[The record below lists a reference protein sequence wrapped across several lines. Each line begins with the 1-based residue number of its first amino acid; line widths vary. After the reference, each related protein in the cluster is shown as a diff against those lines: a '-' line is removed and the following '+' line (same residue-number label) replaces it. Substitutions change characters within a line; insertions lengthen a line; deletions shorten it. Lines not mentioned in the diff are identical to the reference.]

1 MSATNQDVN
10 ADQKLQEI
18 LNRIKGR
25 AGGDSVKNDAAS
37 NAERN
42 NTSGHSSPGNAAR
55 AALQPRQAPAPK
67 TAPPRPA
74 PPGVPQKATQPS
86 SVASGSQNIELPI
99 PPGSVLEGILKQNP
113 ANTQIVQDEYATQA
127 ASFASNSLAQGA
139 LAQAPAGQHNA
150 SAPATAIAQTP
161 ADPSDRYFLT
171 SNTEEPFIPKEPGN
185 LQETGLT
192 ETLLEELILRFLLAR
207 GEASGRLISDQ
218 IKLPFRILDPI
229 FSRLKQEQL
238 TTYRG
243 STSMNDYIHL
253 ITDAGR
259 ERARSYNHKTT
270 YYGAAP
276 VSLKEYIESV
286 KHQSI
291 EDQRP
296 TEVDLRRAFSDL
308 LIAPELLERLGPAV
322 NSGRGMFL
330 FGFPGN
336 GKTSIAERITSAFG
350 KYIWIP
356 RALLID
362 GEIIRLFDPMLHV
375 LEAPSQPHG
384 WLNNSQIDQRWLR
397 IRRPTVVAGGEL
409 TMSMLEITRNSES
422 KINEAPMQMK
432 SNCGV
437 LLIDD
442 FGRQRMSVDEL
453 LNRWIV
459 PLEKRYDF
467 LNMVSGKKTQVPFD
481 QLVIFSTNLEPR
493 DLVDEAFLRRIPY
506 KIEVPDPTEADFRKL
521 FEIMCQ
527 KLTIPYRPAV
537 IDYLVGKYYKDAKR
551 PYRNCHPRDLLMQ
564 VRNYCLYKTKP
575 LDLLPEY
582 FDYAAA
588 NYFSVM

>member
-1 MSATNQDVN
+1 V
-10 ADQKLQEI
+10 
-18 LNRIKGR
+18 
-25 AGGDSVKNDAAS
+25 
-37 NAERN
+37 
-42 NTSGHSSPGNAAR
+42 AR
-55 AALQPRQAPAPK
+55 K
-67 TAPPRPA
+67 T
-74 PPGVPQKATQPS
+74 
-86 SVASGSQNIELPI
+86 ELPI
-99 PPGSVLEGILKQNP
+99 PPGSVLEGILKQNTAKPKP
-113 ANTQIVQDEYATQA
+113 AEITEVEARQLASQGSIPVSTLDATSAPQA
-127 ASFASNSLAQGA
+127 ADASVS
-139 LAQAPAGQHNA
+139 
-150 SAPATAIAQTP
+150 SAPKE
-161 ADPSDRYFLT
+161 RYFLT
-171 SNTEEPFIPKEPGN
+171 SNTDEPFIPREPET

-192 ETLLEELILRFLLAR
+192 ETLLEELILRYLLAR

-218 IKLPFRILDPI
+218 IKLPFRLLDPVL
-229 FSRLKQEQL
+229 SRLKQEQL

-243 STSMNDYIHL
+243 ATSINDYIHL

-259 ERARSYNHKTT
+259 ERARVYNHKTT

-276 VSLKEYIESV
+276 VTLKEYIDSV

-308 LIAPELLERLGPAV
+308 LVEPHLMERLGPAI

-330 FGFPGN
+330 FGYPGN
-336 GKTSIAERITSAFG
+336 GKTSIAERITAAFG

-356 RALLID
+356 RALIID

-375 LEAPSQPHG
+375 LEKPSQPHG

-459 PLEKRYDF
+459 PLEKRYDY

-481 QLVIFSTNLEPR
+481 QLVIFSTNLEPK

-506 KIEVPDPTEADFRKL
+506 KIEVLDPSEESFRKL

-537 IDYLVGKYYKDAKR
+537 IDYLVQKHYKEAKR
-551 PYRNCHPRDLLMQ
+551 PFRNCHPRDLLMQ

-582 FDYAAA
+582 FDYAAE

>member
-1 MSATNQDVN
+1 MSATNQDVI

-25 AGGDSVKNDAAS
+25 SGTDTSKINDTPAETPRTNTNQQPIRTTSPHPSSATGGPVAQP
-37 NAERN
+37 NA
-42 NTSGHSSPGNAAR
+42 TPAR
-55 AALQPRQAPAPK
+55 PAAPAP
-67 TAPPRPA
+67 TASPAPRPI
-74 PPGVPQKATQPS
+74 P
-86 SVASGSQNIELPI
+86 VARKTELPI
-99 PPGSVLEGILKQNP
+99 PPGSVLEGILKQNTAKPKP
-113 ANTQIVQDEYATQA
+113 AEITEVEARQLASQGSIPVSTLDATPAPQA
-127 ASFASNSLAQGA
+127 ADASVS
-139 LAQAPAGQHNA
+139 
-150 SAPATAIAQTP
+150 SAPKE
-161 ADPSDRYFLT
+161 RYFLT
-171 SNTEEPFIPKEPGN
+171 SNTDEPFIPREPET

-192 ETLLEELILRFLLAR
+192 ETLLEELILRYLLAR

-218 IKLPFRILDPI
+218 IKLPFRLLDPVL
-229 FSRLKQEQL
+229 SRLKQEQL

-243 STSMNDYIHL
+243 ATSINDYIHL

-259 ERARSYNHKTT
+259 ERARVYNHKTT

-276 VSLKEYIESV
+276 VTLKEYIDSV

-308 LIAPELLERLGPAV
+308 LVEPHLMERLGPAI

-330 FGFPGN
+330 FGYPGN
-336 GKTSIAERITSAFG
+336 GKTSIAERITAAFG

-356 RALLID
+356 RALIID

-375 LEAPSQPHG
+375 LEKPSQPHG

-459 PLEKRYDF
+459 PLEKRYDY

-481 QLVIFSTNLEPR
+481 QLVIFSTNLEPK

-506 KIEVPDPTEADFRKL
+506 KIEVLDPSEESFRKL

-537 IDYLVGKYYKDAKR
+537 VDYLVQKHYKEAKR
-551 PYRNCHPRDLLMQ
+551 PFRNCHPRDLLMQ

-582 FDYAAA
+582 FDYAAE

>member
-1 MSATNQDVN
+1 MSATNQDLN

-25 AGGDSVKNDAAS
+25 SASEATKATDAPVDSGRSQAA
-37 NAERN
+37 
-42 NTSGHSSPGNAAR
+42 
-55 AALQPRQAPAPK
+55 APIANR
-67 TAPPRPA
+67 TAPPNPARTTAPRPDNPTPA
-74 PPGVPQKATQPS
+74 KPPANPVP
-86 SVASGSQNIELPI
+86 VARKTELPI
-99 PPGSVLEGILKQNP
+99 PPGSVLEGILKQNVSKP
-113 ANTQIVQDEYATQA
+113 KPVEITEVEAKQMANQGPIPVPTPVPNAPTNPEQQQATGPQ
-127 ASFASNSLAQGA
+127 STGPKERYVL
-139 LAQAPAGQHNA
+139 
-150 SAPATAIAQTP
+150 TA
-161 ADPSDRYFLT
+161 
-171 SNTEEPFIPKEPGN
+171 NTEEPFIPREPET
-185 LQETGLT
+185 LYETGLT
-192 ETLLEELILRFLLAR
+192 ETLLEELILRYLLAR
-207 GEASGRLISDQ
+207 GEASGRHISDQ
-218 IKLPFRILDPI
+218 IKLPFRLLDPI
-229 FSRLKQEQL
+229 LSRLKQEQL

-243 STSMNDYIHL
+243 ATSINDYIHL

-259 ERARSYNHKTT
+259 ERARAYNHKTT

-308 LIAPELLERLGPAV
+308 LVDSKLLERLGPAV

-330 FGFPGN
+330 FGYPGN

-375 LEAPSQPHG
+375 LETPTQPHG

-459 PLEKRYDF
+459 PLEKRYDY

-481 QLVIFSTNLEPR
+481 QLVIFSTNLEPK

-506 KIEVPDPTEADFRKL
+506 KIEVLDPSEESFRKL

-537 IDYLVGKYYKDAKR
+537 IDYLVEKYYKEAKR
-551 PYRNCHPRDLLMQ
+551 PFRNCHPRDLLMQ

-582 FDYAAA
+582 FDYAAE

>member
-25 AGGDSVKNDAAS
+25 SATDTSKANEPSADAA
-37 NAERN
+37 RP
-42 NTSGHSSPGNAAR
+42 SSP
-55 AALQPRQAPAPK
+55 PVSSSSSSAPQSRSA
-67 TAPPRPA
+67 APPPRTTVSRPA
-74 PPGVPQKATQPS
+74 STPPASPATPINVPPPRKT
-86 SVASGSQNIELPI
+86 ELPI
-99 PPGSVLEGILKQNP
+99 PPGSVLEGILKQNTAKP
-113 ANTQIVQDEYATQA
+113 KPVEITEVEAREL
-127 ASFASNSLAQGA
+127 ASHGPIPVPTP
-139 LAQAPAGQHNA
+139 APAAPVNVDPQA
-150 SAPATAIAQTP
+150 SSGPKE
-161 ADPSDRYFLT
+161 RYFLT
-171 SNTEEPFIPKEPGN
+171 ANTEEPFIPREPET
-185 LQETGLT
+185 LHETGLT
-192 ETLLEELILRFLLAR
+192 ETLLEELILRYLLAR

-218 IKLPFRILDPI
+218 IKLPFRILDPVL
-229 FSRLKQEQL
+229 SRLKQEQL

-243 STSMNDYIHL
+243 ATSINDYIHL

-259 ERARSYNHKTT
+259 ERARAYNHKTT

-276 VSLKEYIESV
+276 VTLKEYIESV

-296 TEVDLRRAFSDL
+296 TEADLRRAFSDL
-308 LIAPELLERLGPAV
+308 LVEPHLLERVGPAI

-330 FGFPGN
+330 FGYPGN

-356 RALLID
+356 RALIID

-375 LEAPSQPHG
+375 LETPTQPHG
-384 WLNNSQIDQRWLR
+384 WLNNSQIDHRWLR

-459 PLEKRYDF
+459 PLEKRYDY

-481 QLVIFSTNLEPR
+481 QLVIFSTNLEPK

-506 KIEVPDPTEADFRKL
+506 KIEVLDPSEESFRKL

-527 KLTIPYRPAV
+527 KLSIPYRPAV
-537 IDYLVGKYYKDAKR
+537 IDYLIQKYYKEAKR
-551 PYRNCHPRDLLMQ
+551 PFRNCHPRDLLMQ

-582 FDYAAA
+582 FDYAAE